1 MVPQR
6 RPHGERIPRSYPA
19 LMGRRAIA
27 TKLFIALGLGVLLF
41 LAWALWGS
49 GLYAEQEQDELARTF
64 EREPNLGSP
73 ARLRPARPPRHFSPR
88 PGEPVFRLKIP
99 TIDVS
104 EVVVEG
110 VGVEELK
117 KGPGHYPSCRDGFE
131 RPLCSTFDEVFPGER
146 GRVVVSGH
154 RTTYGAPFFDLD
166 KLKKGDRI
174 FTETKWGEFVY
185 RVRGIELV
193 DPGSR
198 RIVRKSKRPE
208 LVLTTCHPKYSAAQ
222 RLIVFADLEP
232 V

>member
-1 MVPQR
+1 
-6 RPHGERIPRSYPA
+6 
-19 LMGRRAIA
+19 MGRRAIA
-27 TKLFIALGLGVLLF
+27 AKLFTALGVGILLF

-64 EREPNLGSP
+64 EREPNLR
-73 ARLRPARPPRHFSPR
+73 ARHRLPLAGPPRRFSPR
-88 PGEPVFRLKIP
+88 PGEPVFRMRIP
-99 TIDVS
+99 AIDLS

-117 KGPGHYPSCRDGFE
+117 KGPGHYPSCREGFE
-131 RPLCSTFDEVFPGER
+131 RPLCSNFDEVFPGER

-174 FTETKWGEFVY
+174 FTATKWGEFVY
-185 RVRGIELV
+185 SVREIELV

-222 RLIVFADLEP
+222 RLIVFADLKP